1 MLIVENPWVKIAM
14 DVLAVLIPAFVALF
28 MEYLRRQ
35 LGTEKLKQIQNEL
48 ILKQDLAILAVK
60 FIEEAF
66 KQLKGEE
73 KYEQAA
79 IWLSM
84 QLKQYNIVVA
94 PEELRGLIESAL
106 RSLKDEFGNTWA
118 HTVQEDTTQG

>member
-14 DVLAVLIPAFVALF
+14 DVLAVLIPALVALF

-48 ILKQDLAILAVK
+48 VLKQDLAILAVK

-79 IWLSM
+79 IWLSA

-118 HTVQEDTTQG
+118 HTAQEDTTQG